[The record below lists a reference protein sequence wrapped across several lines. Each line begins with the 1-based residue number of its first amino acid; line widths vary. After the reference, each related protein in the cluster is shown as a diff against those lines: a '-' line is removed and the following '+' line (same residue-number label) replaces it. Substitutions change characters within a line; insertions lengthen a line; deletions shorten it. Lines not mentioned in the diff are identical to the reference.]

1 MRLYLSLVIYFL
13 GINMNYKS
21 VASDILASIGN
32 EDNIQSLNHCATRL
46 RIILKNNQHCDKE
59 KIKAVDGVIAVVE
72 SAGQLQI
79 VIGNEVNYVFEQLK
93 ALVYGTN
100 TLDNEE
106 QSEEKQKFNL
116 IDMVSSIFTPVLGAL
131 MASGILKGVLAL
143 LTQLGWMNPQSGT
156 YVLLNA
162 ASDSFFFF
170 LPIMLGYTAGKK
182 FGGNPFICMAI
193 GGALVHPSVMSF
205 FSITEGDTSS
215 LEFLGVPIVFMNYAF
230 SVIPVI
236 FAAFLSSRLERLI
249 EPLIPMALRRF
260 MVPVICLAVVVPV
273 TFLFIGPAATWI
285 SHGLSAGYQ
294 AIYGFSATL
303 AGAVM
308 GGLWQVCVIF
318 GLHWGLIPLMLNNFA
333 VLGHDT
339 MTPMILPAFLGQAGA
354 ALGVFLKAR
363 DVKQKSIAAGAI
375 PAGIIGITE
384 PIIYGVNLPLR
395 TPFIFGCVSGALG
408 SATLG
413 YFQTTMW
420 SAGVPTIFAITQLI
434 PESGFDIS
442 FYASIFGSVLAFVLA
457 AVLTLSFTKINK
469 N

>member
-1 MRLYLSLVIYFL
+1 
-13 GINMNYKS
+13 MNYNS
-21 VASDILASIGN
+21 IAGEILAGIGN
-32 EDNIQSLNHCATRL
+32 KDNIQSLNHCATRL
-46 RIILKNNQHCDKE
+46 RIILKDNEQCDKE
-59 KIKAVDGVIAVVE
+59 KVKEINGVIAVVE
-72 SAGQLQI
+72 SGGQLQI
-79 VIGNEVNYVFEQLK
+79 VIGNEVNYVFNELTQQ
-93 ALVYGTN
+93 VYGEGAQDQTA
-100 TLDNEE
+100 E
-106 QSEEKQKFNL
+106 QNSSEKFNF

-131 MASGILKGVLAL
+131 MASGILKGVLVL

-156 YVLLNA
+156 YILLNA

-170 LPIMLGYTAGKK
+170 LPVMLGYTAGKK

-230 SVIPVI
+230 SVIPII

-249 EPLIPMALRRF
+249 DPLIPMALRRF
-260 MVPVICLAVVVPV
+260 LVPTICLAVVVPV
-273 TFLFIGPAATWI
+273 TFLFIGPAATWV
-285 SHGLSAGYQ
+285 SHGLSEGYQ
-294 AIYGFSATL
+294 AIYSFSATL

-339 MTPMILPAFLGQAGA
+339 MTPMVLPAFLGQAGA

-363 DVKQKSIAAGAI
+363 DMKQKSIAGSAI

-395 TPFIFGCVSGALG
+395 TPFIFGCVAGAVG

-420 SAGVPTIFAITQLI
+420 SVGVPTIFAVTQLI
-434 PESGFDIS
+434 PESGFDVS
-442 FYASIFGSVLAFVLA
+442 FYASIFGSVGSFILAT
-457 AVLTLSFTKINK
+457 VLTLLFTKVNPK
-469 N
+469 

>member
-1 MRLYLSLVIYFL
+1 MDYSAIS
-13 GINMNYKS
+13 NE
-21 VASDILASIGN
+21 ILNSIGN
-32 EDNIQSLNHCATRL
+32 KGNVQSLNHCATRL
-46 RIILKNNQHCDKE
+46 RVILNNDDECDKQTL
-59 KIKAVDGVIAVVE
+59 KDIDGVIAVVE
-72 SAGQLQI
+72 SGGQLQI
-79 VIGNEVNYVFEQLK
+79 VIGNEVNYVFSELTK
-93 ALVYGTN
+93 RIYG
-100 TLDNEE
+100 EE
-106 QSEEKQKFNL
+106 NQEKTAAQSADDKFNF
-116 IDMVSSIFTPVLGAL
+116 IDMISSIFTPVLGAL
-131 MASGILKGVLAL
+131 MASGILKGALAL
-143 LTQLGWMNPQSGT
+143 LSQLAWMNPQSGT
-156 YVLLNA
+156 YILLNA

-170 LPIMLGYTAGKK
+170 LPVMLGYTAGKK

-230 SVIPVI
+230 SVIPII
-236 FAAFLSSRLERLI
+236 FAAFLSSHI
-249 EPLIPMALRRF
+249 EKFIDPLIPMALRRF
-260 MVPVICLAVVVPV
+260 LVPTICLAVVVPV
-273 TFLFIGPAATWI
+273 TFLFIGPAATWV

-294 AIYGFSATL
+294 AIYSFSATL

-363 DVKQKSIAAGAI
+363 DMKQKSIAGSAI

-395 TPFIFGCVSGALG
+395 MPFIFGCAAGALG

-420 SAGVPTIFAITQLI
+420 SVGVPTIFAMTQVI
-434 PESGFDIS
+434 PDTGFDMS
-442 FYASIFGSVLAFVLA
+442 FYACIVGSVGSFILA
-457 AVLTLSFTKINK
+457 AVLTLSFAKVNSK
-469 N
+469 